1 MTRPRAI
8 LMLACAA
15 ILFSTSGL
23 FVKII
28 SISPL
33 ALVSSRSIIAA
44 IVIALWL
51 RRPHFTWSTAQIGGA
66 IALAL
71 TQILF
76 VIATRQTTAAN
87 AIFLQYTAPI
97 YVAIFGAWFLGERA
111 KSYDWLTMAA
121 IAIGF
126 VLFFNEKL
134 SPEGWWGNIYAIL
147 SGLTLAWLLLFMRKQ
162 KDESTAETILLGNIL
177 AAIIGLPALLSAS
190 PTSGDW
196 AGILFLGVVQLGISF
211 IMMSVAIKWLTAVE
225 AVLIQTLEPIFNP
238 IWVFLVIGEAPSLLA
253 LVGGLVVLAAVT
265 GRAML
270 AAREVRVGKRPLS
283 PS

>member
-1 MTRPRAI
+1 MNRSRAI
-8 LMLACAA
+8 LLLAFAS

-33 ALVSSRSIIAA
+33 ALVSARSIIAA
-44 IVIALWL
+44 IVIAIWL
-51 RRPHFTWSTAQIGGA
+51 RRPHFTWSVAQVGGG

-76 VIATRQTTAAN
+76 VISTRQTTAAN

-97 YVAIFGAWFLGERA
+97 YVAIFGVWFLGERA
-111 KSYDWLTMAA
+111 KGYDWLTMAA
-121 IAIGF
+121 IAVGF

-134 SPEGWWGNIYAIL
+134 SPEGWWGNVYAIL
-147 SGLTLAWLLLFMRKQ
+147 SGVTLAWLLLFMRKQ
-162 KDESTAETILLGNIL
+162 KDESTAETILVGNML
-177 AAIIGLPALLSAS
+177 AAVIGLPALLTAT
-190 PTSGDW
+190 PTPADW

-253 LVGGLVVLAAVT
+253 LAGGLVVLLAVT
-265 GRAML
+265 GRAVF
-270 AAREVRVGKRPLS
+270 AAREVRASKRPL

>member
-15 ILFSTSGL
+15 TLFSTSGL

-51 RRPHFTWSTAQIGGA
+51 RRPHFTWSVAQVGGA
-66 IALAL
+66 VALAA

-76 VIATRQTTAAN
+76 VVATRQTTAAN
-87 AIFLQYTAPI
+87 AIFLQYTAPV
-97 YVAIFGAWFLGERA
+97 YVALFGVWFLGERN

-126 VLFFNEKL
+126 FLFFNDEL
-134 SPEGWWGNIYAIL
+134 SPAGWWGNVYAIF

-162 KDESTAETILLGNIL
+162 KDGSTAETVLLGNIL
-177 AAIIGLPALLSAS
+177 AALVGLPFLFSAS
-190 PTSGDW
+190 PTPGDW
-196 AGILFLGVVQLGISF
+196 AGIVFLGVLQLGIPF

-238 IWVFLVIGEAPSLLA
+238 IWVFLVIGETPSFLA
-253 LVGGLVVLAAVT
+253 LIGGLIVLAAVT
-265 GRAML
+265 GRAVIVAKEGRRAETL
-270 AAREVRVGKRPLS
+270 THQ
-283 PS
+283 